1 MWREVGGEGRISRA
15 CLVAVLF
22 LSASVLSL
30 FIAGAAGEA
39 REAGAAVSNPRGPYL
54 PARSLLLR
62 VPDKL
67 KVGRRARVAAEGFA
81 RATDTV
87 SIFVERKGTTCADSV
102 FTQPAQATRLISKVV
117 QDGFYRVD
125 AEYRPQRR
133 GAQDFC
139 AYLTPA
145 SGLDELRASATRRVK
160 AKRLRRSVARAAA
173 VTALRRHGFA
183 RRVVKAVDPECKRRR
198 RDEFACGL
206 EVDFQG
212 YHLRGNGRV
221 RLGVELSYRFKVK
234 AQGVRFT
241 LTDENEERRPN

>member
-1 MWREVGGEGRISRA
+1 MWRALGGEGRIWRSCPA
-15 CLVAVLF
+15 AVLF
-22 LSASVLSL
+22 LSASVFALS
-30 FIAGAAGEA
+30 IGGAAGGA
-39 REAGAAVSNPRGPYL
+39 REASAAVSNPRGPYL
-54 PARSLLLR
+54 PARSLLLS

-87 SIFVERKGTTCADSV
+87 SIFVERKGTTCADSA
-102 FTQPAQATRLISKVV
+102 FTQPAQATRLTSKVV
-117 QDGFYRVD
+117 QDGFFRVD

-145 SGLDELRASATRRVK
+145 SGLDELRASETRKVK

-183 RRVVKAVDPECKRRR
+183 RRVVKAVDPDCKRRR
-198 RDEFACGL
+198 RDEFACAFD
-206 EVDFQG
+206 VDFQG

-241 LTDENEERRPN
+241 LTDENEERRPD